1 MQPSWASSWRS
12 SANRRKRQPGRIWC
26 KREIRQADQEQCS
39 SQSHLAV
46 IVDTDD
52 GPSPAWEEIAS
63 VSMVVQNMLLVGAA
77 HNVGAYWSSESV
89 VDGNVKLDENV
100 ALPANSIATAFN
112 PAYAS
117 SKAAIAAAR
126 FVAESSEP
134 LWLQFDYDLGP
145 IPPKQVD

>member
-1 MQPSWASSWRS
+1 
-12 SANRRKRQPGRIWC
+12 
-26 KREIRQADQEQCS
+26 
-39 SQSHLAV
+39 
-46 IVDTDD
+46 
-52 GPSPAWEEIAS
+52 
-63 VSMVVQNMLLVGAA
+63 MVVQNMLLVGAA

-134 LWLQFDYDLGP
+134 LWLQSDYRMTSVP
-145 IPPKQVD
+145 SRRSK